1 MKTSTTKKVTNINTK
16 ILNFIEDCMPKNE
29 LQNTHNHISSRVIG
43 GIFKQVCNIRSRG
56 QIVEELYSK
65 YITVFELNF

>member
-1 MKTSTTKKVTNINTK
+1 
-16 ILNFIEDCMPKNE
+16 MPKNE
-29 LQNTHNHISSRVIG
+29 QQNTHNHISSRVIG